1 MKVTANLTGL
11 GADDEQLDGT
21 VLSGPNITILELI
34 ITQNKN
40 KQAFYS
46 LKC

>member
-11 GADDEQLDGT
+11 GADEQLDGT

-46 LKC
+46 